1 MVDDQRVT
9 ASNPADDVSPPGQ
22 PPRFT
27 ASFVVVSAFVFLLE
41 LSAFAALGYVGWQV
55 GTGIAKLFLVFA
67 APLAAIAVWGL
78 FVAPKALLT
87 VPPGARLAV
96 ELLVYAAAVVGL
108 FVAGA
113 VVAGVVLGVL
123 VAAYELARPAL
134 RRRGLKE

>member
-1 MVDDQRVT
+1 MGDDRRVT
-9 ASNPADDVSPPGQ
+9 TPKAAAPSPGQ
-22 PPRFT
+22 HPPFT

-41 LSAFAALGYVGWQV
+41 LAAFAALGYVGWQL
-55 GTGIAKLFLVFA
+55 GSGIAKLFLVFA

-78 FVAPKALLT
+78 FVAPKALCT
-87 VPPGARLAV
+87 VSPGVRLAV

-123 VAAYELARPAL
+123 AVAYELARPVL